1 MNLSVASQLPSEIS
15 PTSLGIDLTIDVQ
28 RKRRRTFA
36 IISHPDAGKTTLT
49 EKLLLYGGSIEV
61 AGAVRGRKSQ
71 RAATSDWMEMEK
83 QRGIS
88 VSSTVLT
95 FEYQG
100 CQINLLD
107 TPGHHDFSEDTYRT
121 LMAADAAVMVID
133 LAKGIETQTEK
144 LFRVCALRKIP
155 VITFVNKVD
164 RPGRSPLEIIAE
176 IEHKFSIEPVPQN
189 WPLGSGKEF
198 RGFVDLNQATVHLFN
213 QRDSDRRITA
223 EIQPWSDLVATD
235 DEASSTNPAKT
246 SEPIQSLSRTLL
258 DTTREEVDLVQM
270 AGAQLEPARFL
281 RGEQTPVFFGSALT
295 NFGVEHFL
303 RGFLELCPPP
313 SDRLSNIGV
322 VRASQ
327 PDFSGFIFKIQ
338 ANLDPRHRDRV
349 AFLRICTGK
358 FQRDMEVV
366 VARTGKKLR
375 IPRALRIFG
384 QDRQTMDEAF
394 PGDIIGVVCPGE
406 FQLGDTLCQGAT
418 IQYEPLP
425 QFSPEFFAVLDCPD
439 TSRRK
444 QFDRGLK
451 QLVEEGAIQVF
462 YETKSSRREMILA
475 AVGELQFDVV
485 RFRLESE
492 YNAPTSLSWRQYKL
506 ARWFNATAEEK
517 ANLKLSYAAKLVCDH
532 YGNDAILLLS
542 EWDDKVL
549 VRENPNVE
557 FYSIRVSNFKQA
569 SAMKPLLTNALS
581 SG

>member
-1 MNLSVASQLPSEIS
+1 MTAQIVSTLSPPL
-15 PTSLGIDLTIDVQ
+15 LGIDMAIDAQ

-71 RAATSDWMEMEK
+71 RAATSDWMELEK

-95 FEYQG
+95 FEFQG

-144 LFRVCALRKIP
+144 LFKVCALRKIP

-176 IEHKFSIEPVPQN
+176 IEKKFSIEPVPQN
-189 WPLGSGKEF
+189 WPLGSGKGF
-198 RGFVDLNQATVHLFN
+198 RGFVDLNQDDIHLFN
-213 QRDSDRRITA
+213 ERDNDRRVSA
-223 EIQPWSDLVATD
+223 LVKQWSDFAENYEDTSS
-235 DEASSTNPAKT
+235 ESTNDLT
-246 SEPIQSLSRTLL
+246 QTLSRTLL
-258 DTTREEVDLVQM
+258 DTTHEEVDLVRL
-270 AGAQLEPARFL
+270 AGAKLEAARFL

-303 RGFLELCPPP
+303 KGFLELCPPP
-313 SDRLSNIGV
+313 GDRLSNLGML
-322 VRASQ
+322 RASR

-366 VARTGKKLR
+366 VARSGKRLR

-406 FQLGDTLCQGAT
+406 FQLGDTLCQGST
-418 IQYEPLP
+418 IQFEPLP

-462 YETKSSRREMILA
+462 YESKATRREMILA

-492 YNAPTSLSWRQYKL
+492 YNAPTSISWRPYKL
-506 ARWFNATAEEK
+506 ARWFNATVEETK
-517 ANLKLSYAAKLVCDH
+517 NLKLSYAAKLVCDH
-532 YGNDAILLLS
+532 FGHDAILLQS

-549 VRENPNVE
+549 ERENPKIR
-557 FYSIRVSNFKQA
+557 FCSIRA
-569 SAMKPLLTNALS
+569 STFEQT
-581 SG
+581 